1 MKNTFLLFV
10 IILLQYSCTNNPDKQ
25 KIDTFQRQIDTLN
38 KKLTLIKP
46 GLGEIMSTIQVHH
59 EKLWFAATNENW
71 KLSEYEIGE
80 LKEAFEQ
87 AFAIETD
94 RPETKNIPM
103 ILPVID
109 SLSHAIDKKDVAMF
123 KKNYLFL
130 TNTCNNCHT
139 LNQHE
144 FNVIT
149 IPTSPP
155 VTDQEFKTKR

>member
-1 MKNTFLLFV
+1 MKNAFLLF
-10 IILLQYSCTNNPDKQ
+10 LLLFLLLGCTNNIDKQ
-25 KIDTFQRQIDTLN
+25 KIEKLQGQIDTLN

-103 ILPVID
+103 IFPAID

-123 KKNYLFL
+123 KKHYLLL
-130 TNTCNNCHT
+130 TNTCNNCHI

-155 VTDQEFKTKR
+155 VTDQEFKAKR